1 MRIKIIH
8 HPFHMLALLTCLG
21 MTSASAQ
28 NFGGLL
34 KGIIQAK
41 TGLQAQSGDLLDVI
55 KSVSDVSFGQIAGG
69 AQAPQDAAGKVI
81 LYRTSWCGYCKRAAA
96 YMQQKNIPFV
106 ERDIETNSAYRAEY
120 RQLGGTGPVPF
131 IVFGRK
137 TMLGF
142 APESVDQIYAEFQ
155 RAQAAANNPLVN
167 SPVAPNQT
175 APAGAGFQSGDTL
188 IGKIPGVQ
196 VYARASKAGPK
207 LLALCKG
214 EEVIYMGEEREGLY
228 RVTSSQGE
236 GWIDKLLVKKP

>member
-1 MRIKIIH
+1 MRIKIIRH
-8 HPFHMLALLTCLG
+8 TFQMLALLTCLG

-55 KSVSDVSFGQIAGG
+55 KSVSDVSFGQIVGG

-106 ERDIETNSAYRAEY
+106 ERDIETNSAYKAEY
-120 RQLGGTGPVPF
+120 RLLGGTGPVPF
-131 IVFGRK
+131 MVFGRK

-142 APESVDQIYAEFQ
+142 APEAVDQNYAEFQ
-155 RAQAAANNPLVN
+155 RTQAAANSPSVNP
-167 SPVAPNQT
+167 PVTPNQT
-175 APAGAGFQSGDTL
+175 VHAGVGLQAGDAL

-196 VYARASKAGPK
+196 VYVRASKTSPR
-207 LLALCKG
+207 LLALGKG
-214 EEVIYMGEEREGLY
+214 EEVIYMGEEREGFF
-228 RVTSSQGE
+228 RVTSPQGE
-236 GWIDKLLVKKP
+236 GWIDKLLAKKP